1 VQHHAINGG
10 NFALSRHPL
19 QLLDDPLEAAAQLG
33 IGANGLIGRPLGALG
48 LGKPVQQLPRRIAPA
63 P

>member
-1 VQHHAINGG
+1 MQHHTIDGG
-10 NFALSRHPL
+10 NLALSRHPL

-33 IGANGLIGRPLGALG
+33 IGADGLIGLPLGTLG
-48 LGKPVQQLPRRIAPA
+48 LGKTVRQLPRRIVPA